1 MTDPALLP
9 VLQKLVPQ
17 KDGEPYTV
25 HRSAVVAAVNA
36 GGTVDLTMS
45 GVTVPR
51 VPVLGGA
58 SVGVGDTVS
67 VLAWQGALL
76 VLGATATAVH
86 DTGLVVVTPASAASA
101 GFTVQ
106 SGWSLTGDVRYRRH
120 GKVVYLYLYHVTRTG
135 PAITVDSKGDI
146 GNSPI
151 VQLPP
156 ALRPGTPVALSSGA
170 TGRVGAGYIDTSTGI
185 ITLAAVGSATN
196 ITTNEMFSFGATYLV
211 P

>member
-45 GVTVPR
+45 GVTVPD

-58 SVGVGDTVS
+58 TAPVGAVVS

-76 VLGATATAVH
+76 VLGEVATSVH
-86 DTGLVVVTPASAASA
+86 DTGWVTVTPTAPFAHGSVPGQVRRVGKQVFFQGGIGGSITQNTTTIIGNVPA
-101 GFTVQ
+101 GFRPPDGARSIT
-106 SGWSLTGDVRYRRH
+106 SGAATQGTA
-120 GKVVYLYLYHVTRTG
+120 VYYMNVE
-135 PAITVDSKGDI
+135 SNGDI
-146 GNSPI
+146 RVRVTPTGTYNI
-151 VQLPP
+151 
-156 ALRPGTPVALSSGA
+156 ALGAL
-170 TGRVGAGYIDTSTGI
+170 GYLLD
-185 ITLAAVGSATN
+185 
-196 ITTNEMFSFGATYLV
+196 
-211 P
+211 